1 MYAVTKDFVS
11 DLGLDVRVEDIPPLH
26 NLWMD
31 CSKVGNYGVVFSDVS
46 EGLLKCARDGGK
58 L

>member
-11 DLGLDVRVEDIPPLH
+11 ALGLDVRVEDIPPLH

-31 CSKVGNYGVVFSDVS
+31 CSKAAKYGVVFSEVS
-46 EGLLKCARDGGK
+46 EGLLKCARDDGK